1 MGKLMITIYNNGSYF
16 EMRGNNFNLFCF
28 SLVELIKQAKD
39 IYNINLLTIL
49 N

>member
-1 MGKLMITIYNNGSYF
+1 MITIFNYGDCF

-28 SLVELIKQAKD
+28 SLTELIKQAKE
-39 IYNINLLTIL
+39 IYNINLLEYL